1 MVENLAYLF
10 DPSNTEPPCDP
21 PQNAAQRRMPQ
32 HNRRTTAAQPPHSRR
47 TAAAQPPP
55 QSTNLI
61 FAATTLCVV
70 YEPEPFRK
78 FTLSFAER

>member
-47 TAAAQPPP
+47 TAAATEHQPH
-55 QSTNLI
+55 
-61 FAATTLCVV
+61 LCGNHAVCGV
-70 YEPEPFRK
+70 
-78 FTLSFAER
+78 

>member
-21 PQNAAQRRMPQ
+21 PQNAAQHRMTR
-32 HNRRTTAAQPPHSRR
+32 HNRSTT
-47 TAAAQPPP
+47 AAQPPP